1 MRDRGLASPDALVVR
16 PRRHVSRRSLLV
28 LPGLATLAGAGL
40 AGGCSEAD
48 EINSLVFSA
57 VRKDPLYLWRPEWA
71 TTVSDFEFPV
81 GGISTETFR
90 A

>member
-1 MRDRGLASPDALVVR
+1 MLDPGPGRPDALVRR
-16 PRRHVSRRSLLV
+16 PRRYLSRRSLLV

-48 EINSLVFSA
+48 EINSLVFGA

-71 TTVSDFEFPV
+71 TTVSDVEFPV